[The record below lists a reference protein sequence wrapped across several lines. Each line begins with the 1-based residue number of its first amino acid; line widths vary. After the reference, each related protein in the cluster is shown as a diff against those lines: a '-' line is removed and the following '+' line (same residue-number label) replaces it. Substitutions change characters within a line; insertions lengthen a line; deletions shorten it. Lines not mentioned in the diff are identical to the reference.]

1 MTPSKDVQLSIP
13 RSVADALALPEGR
26 KKEELQRE
34 LAISL
39 YREDMLSFGKAR
51 ELAEMSKHA
60 FGRLLGERGVERH
73 YGPDELAEDLRYA
86 RGEVSSHDEGAGE

>member
-13 RSVADALALPEGR
+13 RSVADAPALPEGR
-26 KKEELQRE
+26 KKEELQRK

-86 RGEVSSHDEGAGE
+86 RGDSSHDEGAAD

>member
-1 MTPSKDVQLSIP
+1 MQLSIP

-26 KKEELQRE
+26 KKEELLRE

-51 ELAEMSKHA
+51 ELAEMSKQA

>member
-1 MTPSKDVQLSIP
+1 MQLSIP
-13 RSVADALALPEGR
+13 RSVADALALPESR

-34 LAISL
+34 LAVSL

-51 ELAEMSKHA
+51 ELAGMTKQA
-60 FGRLLGERGVERH
+60 FGRLLGDRGIERH

-86 RGEVSSHDEGAGE
+86 AGKVSFHDEGEAE